1 MTASRRFVGG
11 QIRTPIDLPE
21 TPVYRF
27 NPCRFQKFRTTLATA
42 VIAAGLACA
51 ANPTASAQVSRG
63 GMASLFIPDF
73 LPRDL
78 PVFVDALAL
87 EEWQRP
93 ILETLLDDYKTNFDT
108 AAEGVRASM
117 GGLKDVAAST
127 SPDKI
132 IELISKP
139 LVSWSDEKKKLRG
152 DFLDSVRS
160 QLSDVQ
166 LESWP
171 RLERALR
178 REKALPNGELS
189 GEALNLVLIAREID
203 APPIVADGA
212 AAAIDAY
219 EVQLDEALAARE
231 AELESTI
238 ASKLRAM
245 QPGDNRELL
254 QIEERIMQRRIAVRQ
269 AQEAGISTI
278 RDALGSEFGPKFEK
292 RALRRAFPQV
302 YGPDPVTPLFDAALA
317 LTDLTPEQ
325 TTQLTDLRNSFE
337 TEHGALQVRFAN
349 AIRTTEPDEPKR
361 RAEMLA
367 AKAAGGS
374 PRFSEPAEIE
384 AIKNQRQEF
393 YSRMRAS
400 IAEILNDSQK
410 ELVPGFGKP
419 GAGITEGQK
428 YQDAVRLGTGGVS
441 PAGTTK
447 GSAGGATPAADVE
460 GIDPAVKP
468 GKGGGPTMDDT
479 KPGAA
484 KPPKSPKQE

>member
-1 MTASRRFVGG
+1 MTVLRRFVGG
-11 QIRTPIDLPE
+11 QVRTSFDPSE
-21 TPVYRF
+21 TPVLLF
-27 NPCRFQKFRTTLATA
+27 NPRRSQKFRSTLAAA

-51 ANPTASAQVSRG
+51 ATPLASAQVSRG

-108 AAEGVRASM
+108 AAEGVRSSM
-117 GGLKDVAAST
+117 GSLKDVAANT

-139 LVSWSDEKKKLRG
+139 LVSWSDEKKKLRA
-152 DFLDSVRS
+152 DFLESVRS

-189 GEALNLVLIAREID
+189 GESLNLVLIAREID
-203 APPIVADGA
+203 APPLVVDGA
-212 AAAIDAY
+212 SAAIDAY
-219 EVQLDEALAARE
+219 EVRLDEALAVRE
-231 AELESTI
+231 TELEATI

-245 QPGDNRELL
+245 QPGDNRQLVA
-254 QIEERIMQRRIAVRQ
+254 IEERIMQRRLVVRQ
-269 AQEAGISTI
+269 AQEEGMASI

-302 YGPDPVTPLFDAALA
+302 YGPDPVTPLFDAAFA

-325 TTQLTDLRNSFE
+325 TQRLTDLRTSFE
-337 TEHGALQVRFAN
+337 SEHGSLQTRYADT
-349 AIRTTEPDEPKR
+349 IRRTEPEEPKR

-367 AKAAGGS
+367 AKAAGGT
-374 PRFSEPAEIE
+374 PKFSEPAEIE

-393 YSRMRAS
+393 YTRTRAA

-419 GAGITEGQK
+419 GAGLAEGQK

-447 GSAGGATPAADVE
+447 GAAGGAAPAADVE

-468 GKGGGPTMDDT
+468 GKGGGPTMEDT
-479 KPGAA
+479 KPGAT
-484 KPPKSPKQE
+484 KPGKSPKQE